1 MSKLG
6 ALREKAVAEGSAVS
20 SVEEEVPPLPPE
32 APMDAEFIA
41 GLMAGAAGAAGIP
54 DRPPEAFSDVA
65 VAPTGDGAP
74 QGNQAPAGASS
85 PPAGHA
91 VPQGGEPH
99 AEAPSAPQA
108 GMDTSDL
115 LHALK
120 GAIERLGPARTQ
132 AEVLA
137 APDAQGAWGE
147 VRGLTAAALALG
159 MASPVEQLFRR
170 YGAPGEGLLNAAQLK
185 APLNMAVAG
194 FKPGA
199 APLAATQAK
208 AAAAAAGQQAMGGP
222 GGGGGGGGGAGSVG
236 AALAK
241 LVAAP
246 VTLPM
251 AAGSR
256 VWQLMQ
262 TRFGPR
268 PKVQPGV
275 DGFSV
280 IRQQFDDAAGRA
292 IDQIAH
298 LRSGPMKPFLT
309 EMSQDPLRPSEQLR
323 RMQGDKKGT
332 YFERAKQL
340 RELSA
345 QPEVQGQYKKLND
358 AMEHLQYRSR
368 RLAEYGHEAGMDV
381 EDIIGDKLESVSK
394 AGEGIPMT
402 DGKGKLAE
410 LRESLDALIERI
422 REFLRTLFAR
432 PGASP

>member
-6 ALREKAVAEGSAVS
+6 ALREKAVAEGLAVS

-32 APMDAEFIA
+32 APIDAEFIA

-54 DRPPEAFSDVA
+54 DRPPEAFADVA

-91 VPQGGEPH
+91 VTQGGEPH

-298 LRSGPMKPFLT
+298 LRSGPMKSFLT